1 MFSSAAMPSE
11 RVGAA
16 ALLKGEAPLEDY
28 FHCKMHSFNLAVD
41 QSLKINEI
49 RHCLNVIHAGYS
61 IIFQFLC

>member
-16 ALLKGEAPLEDY
+16 ALLKGEAPLADN

-41 QSLKINEI
+41 QSLKIMKLDI
-49 RHCLNVIHAGYS
+49 V
-61 IIFQFLC
+61 